1 MIEEWACIPPEHNLQ
16 TGEGGK
22 KGRKK
27 ERYNDLHVFELQE
40 TTQVIEWTGEKSI
53 CVAGSKSGSRNEILE
68 LALPQRLYSKQN
80 QGLCPE
86 RDFKVV
92 HGGFSD
98 RPIRCLK
105 HIRRTRILV
114 SSGPPDSSLQLWQ
127 IGADDSD
134 VIKPL
139 HSIHNKEHTKKW
151 SRIAT
156 SASGSPCVLHG
167 SEVKDIQVT
176 DLESKKAIYSLDTD
190 NADSVSSLELLS
202 KDEFLLCSG
211 RGHLWLVDM
220 RQPGSL
226 ATPCTVLPQ
235 GEGLHWCMGIRN
247 RLSESD
253 AASSRVARLSSSGHV
268 LVTDMRDPRSPLCQ
282 AKLNLSCESSDYSI
296 MTVTWAPA
304 FDDCLAVSGA
314 GHWLVAHRA
323 SEDQKYRAGKT
334 GNQSN
339 TKVRPQD
346 QLQGFQ
352 SSLPL
357 ATTKSALKENILDGF
372 FLMKLHYVEDASD
385 LCSVDINDK
394 NLELAKEEDFE
405 MFDNVAYINAAGN
418 LLTFEPFRK
427 FPILRELEL
436 SVNGLRNLKVNVGDF
451 PHLEVLDLS
460 YNNLTSDDVLSLGLC
475 PCLRVLYLTG
485 NGLHSLPPDVTSSEL
500 TEISPFSFSQRNAD
514 LFPRF
519 RSLSILMLD
528 DNKLS
533 HPGIFASLAN
543 LKSLKY
549 LNLDKNGIT
558 EVPYLQKMDQYNY
571 VCSPVL
577 EKQGGFERLQP
588 RQKLKHGKGLIIDL
602 KRMDKPLTIADGNI
616 TEEEAVVAVALFPS
630 LNELVIRGNPLTTQ
644 KSGDPPL
651 LTSLLQHKLGIQIQ
665 RKRADRMEKP
675 HVVLP
680 VNPKRKVKT
689 KIPKVPK
696 QPLFLQASP
705 DSLLFKLGYLNT
717 KQEAAESQKI
727 SEYKPIPQI
736 PAPPQGKATIL
747 QDKRSQK
754 KEYDEALGLL
764 KELQKKYVRLHTAAV
779 ESAAQIE
786 NQNQEALHEINKR
799 KTEINQN
806 SSGYFQH

>member
-1 MIEEWACIPPEHNLQ
+1 MAAPNLYKLDDGASFPTNCFPARTLFRQQEE
-16 TGEGGK
+16 
-22 KGRKK
+22 
-27 ERYNDLHVFELQE
+27 
-40 TTQVIEWTGEKSI
+40 
-53 CVAGSKSGSRNEILE
+53 
-68 LALPQRLYSKQN
+68 
-80 QGLCPE
+80 
-86 RDFKVV
+86 
-92 HGGFSD
+92 
-98 RPIRCLK
+98 
-105 HIRRTRILV
+105 
-114 SSGPPDSSLQLWQ
+114 
-127 IGADDSD
+127 
-134 VIKPL
+134 
-139 HSIHNKEHTKKW
+139 
-151 SRIAT
+151 
-156 SASGSPCVLHG
+156 
-167 SEVKDIQVT
+167 
-176 DLESKKAIYSLDTD
+176 
-190 NADSVSSLELLS
+190 
-202 KDEFLLCSG
+202 
-211 RGHLWLVDM
+211 
-220 RQPGSL
+220 
-226 ATPCTVLPQ
+226 
-235 GEGLHWCMGIRN
+235 
-247 RLSESD
+247 
-253 AASSRVARLSSSGHV
+253 
-268 LVTDMRDPRSPLCQ
+268 
-282 AKLNLSCESSDYSI
+282 
-296 MTVTWAPA
+296 
-304 FDDCLAVSGA
+304 GA

-385 LCSVDINDK
+385 LCSVDISDK

-485 NGLHSLPPDVTSSEL
+485 NGLHSLPPDVTASEL
-500 TEISPFSFSQRNAD
+500 
-514 LFPRF
+514 
-519 RSLSILMLD
+519 
-528 DNKLS
+528 
-533 HPGIFASLAN
+533 
-543 LKSLKY
+543 LKY

-571 VCSPVL
+571 VCSPVS

-588 RQKLKHGKGLIIDL
+588 RQKLKHGKGLITDL
-602 KRMDKPLTIADGNI
+602 KRMDKPLTIADGDI
-616 TEEEAVVAVALFPS
+616 TEEEALVAVALFPS

-644 KSGDPPL
+644 KSGMITEEEALVAVALFPSLNELVIRGNPLTTQKSGMVNDHPKSDKEEVLESKNQNLKHVSVPDKYKGFEELLDARPDPEF
-651 LTSLLQHKLGIQIQ
+651 I
-665 RKRADRMEKP
+665 E
-675 HVVLP
+675 P
-680 VNPKRKVKT
+680 V
-689 KIPKVPK
+689 
-696 QPLFLQASP
+696 
-705 DSLLFKLGYLNT
+705 
-717 KQEAAESQKI
+717 
-727 SEYKPIPQI
+727 
-736 PAPPQGKATIL
+736 ATIL
-747 QDKRSQK
+747 RDKKSQK

-764 KELQKKYVRLHTAAV
+764 KELQKKYVKLHTAAV

>member
-1 MIEEWACIPPEHNLQ
+1 MIWGHPSQLCALGMAAANLYKLDDGASFPTNCFPARTLFRQQEE
-16 TGEGGK
+16 
-22 KGRKK
+22 
-27 ERYNDLHVFELQE
+27 
-40 TTQVIEWTGEKSI
+40 
-53 CVAGSKSGSRNEILE
+53 
-68 LALPQRLYSKQN
+68 
-80 QGLCPE
+80 
-86 RDFKVV
+86 
-92 HGGFSD
+92 
-98 RPIRCLK
+98 
-105 HIRRTRILV
+105 
-114 SSGPPDSSLQLWQ
+114 
-127 IGADDSD
+127 
-134 VIKPL
+134 
-139 HSIHNKEHTKKW
+139 
-151 SRIAT
+151 
-156 SASGSPCVLHG
+156 
-167 SEVKDIQVT
+167 
-176 DLESKKAIYSLDTD
+176 
-190 NADSVSSLELLS
+190 
-202 KDEFLLCSG
+202 
-211 RGHLWLVDM
+211 
-220 RQPGSL
+220 
-226 ATPCTVLPQ
+226 
-235 GEGLHWCMGIRN
+235 
-247 RLSESD
+247 
-253 AASSRVARLSSSGHV
+253 
-268 LVTDMRDPRSPLCQ
+268 
-282 AKLNLSCESSDYSI
+282 
-296 MTVTWAPA
+296 
-304 FDDCLAVSGA
+304 GA
-314 GHWLVAHRA
+314 GHWLVAHRT

-334 GNQSN
+334 GNHSN

-357 ATTKSALKENILDGF
+357 TTTKADLKENILDGF

-385 LCSVDINDK
+385 LCSVDISHRK
-394 NLELAKEEDFE
+394 LELAKEEDFE

-436 SVNGLRNLKVNVGDF
+436 SVNGLRNLKISVGDF

-500 TEISPFSFSQRNAD
+500 NAD

-533 HPGIFASLAN
+533 HPGVFASLAN

-558 EVPYLQKMDQYNY
+558 EVPYVQKMDQYNY

-588 RQKLKHGKGLIIDL
+588 RQEVKHGKDTDFSPQFSLPQNDMGNIQGVPYMDGDFKLPLGLGTESV
-602 KRMDKPLTIADGNI
+602 KAFQPPLPELRCLSLANNKI
-616 TEEEAVVAVALFPS
+616 TEEEALVAVALFPS
-630 LNELVIRGNPLTTQ
+630 LNELVIHGNPLTTQ

-675 HVVLP
+675 HIVLP

-717 KQEAAESQKI
+717 KQEATESQKGQNV
-727 SEYKPIPQI
+727 SEYKPIPG
-736 PAPPQGKATIL
+736 PPQEKGEETHEPEQDLENYRDRMPGEEQEKGKLTTDDQHVEAFFMTQVNDHPKSDNEEVLESKNLNLKQVSVPDKYKGFEELLDARPDPEFIEPVGIQQNVRALEHALKNLLVYRDSKARLDCLQKPYMPKEKKLGRTITPPPQKSKAEKVEELLTKVKDRKTTSEVPLATIL
-747 QDKRSQK
+747 QDKGSQK

-764 KELQKKYVRLHTAAV
+764 KELQIKYVKLHTVAV
-779 ESAAQIE
+779 ETAAQIE
-786 NQNQEALHEINKR
+786 NQNQEALHEINKN
-799 KTEINQN
+799 KTETNQN
-806 SSGYFQH
+806 SSGCFQH

>member
-1 MIEEWACIPPEHNLQ
+1 MAAPNLYKLDDGASFPTNCFPARTLFRQQEE
-16 TGEGGK
+16 
-22 KGRKK
+22 
-27 ERYNDLHVFELQE
+27 
-40 TTQVIEWTGEKSI
+40 
-53 CVAGSKSGSRNEILE
+53 
-68 LALPQRLYSKQN
+68 
-80 QGLCPE
+80 
-86 RDFKVV
+86 
-92 HGGFSD
+92 
-98 RPIRCLK
+98 
-105 HIRRTRILV
+105 
-114 SSGPPDSSLQLWQ
+114 
-127 IGADDSD
+127 
-134 VIKPL
+134 
-139 HSIHNKEHTKKW
+139 
-151 SRIAT
+151 
-156 SASGSPCVLHG
+156 
-167 SEVKDIQVT
+167 
-176 DLESKKAIYSLDTD
+176 
-190 NADSVSSLELLS
+190 
-202 KDEFLLCSG
+202 
-211 RGHLWLVDM
+211 
-220 RQPGSL
+220 
-226 ATPCTVLPQ
+226 
-235 GEGLHWCMGIRN
+235 
-247 RLSESD
+247 
-253 AASSRVARLSSSGHV
+253 
-268 LVTDMRDPRSPLCQ
+268 
-282 AKLNLSCESSDYSI
+282 
-296 MTVTWAPA
+296 
-304 FDDCLAVSGA
+304 GA

-385 LCSVDINDK
+385 LCSVDISDK

-485 NGLHSLPPDVTSSEL
+485 NGLHSLPPDVTASEL
-500 TEISPFSFSQRNAD
+500 NAD

-571 VCSPVL
+571 VCSPVS

-588 RQKLKHGKGLIIDL
+588 RQKLKHGKGLITDL
-602 KRMDKPLTIADGNI
+602 KRMDKPLTIADGDVSIADTDFSPHFSLPQNDMGNIQGVPYMDGDFKLPLGLGTESVREFQPPLPELRCLSLANNKI
-616 TEEEAVVAVALFPS
+616 TEEEALVAVALFPS
-630 LNELVIRGNPLTTQ
+630 LNELVICGNPLTTQ

-717 KQEAAESQKI
+717 KQEAAVSHKGQKV
-727 SEYKPIPQI
+727 SEYKPIPPI
-736 PAPPQGKATIL
+736 PAPPQGKGQETQEPEQDPESYWDRMPGEEQERGKLTTDDQNVEAFFMTQVNDHPKSDKEEVLESKNQNLKHVSVPDKYKGFEELLDARPDPEFIEPVGIQQNVRALERALKNLLVYRDSKARLDCLQKPYMPREKKLGRPTTPPPRKSKAEKVEELLTKVKDRKTTSEVPLATIL
-747 QDKRSQK
+747 RDKRSQK

-764 KELQKKYVRLHTAAV
+764 KELQKKYVKLHTAAV

>member
-1 MIEEWACIPPEHNLQ
+1 MAAANLYKLDDGASFPTNCFPARTLFRQQEE
-16 TGEGGK
+16 
-22 KGRKK
+22 
-27 ERYNDLHVFELQE
+27 
-40 TTQVIEWTGEKSI
+40 
-53 CVAGSKSGSRNEILE
+53 
-68 LALPQRLYSKQN
+68 
-80 QGLCPE
+80 
-86 RDFKVV
+86 
-92 HGGFSD
+92 
-98 RPIRCLK
+98 
-105 HIRRTRILV
+105 
-114 SSGPPDSSLQLWQ
+114 
-127 IGADDSD
+127 
-134 VIKPL
+134 
-139 HSIHNKEHTKKW
+139 
-151 SRIAT
+151 
-156 SASGSPCVLHG
+156 
-167 SEVKDIQVT
+167 
-176 DLESKKAIYSLDTD
+176 
-190 NADSVSSLELLS
+190 
-202 KDEFLLCSG
+202 
-211 RGHLWLVDM
+211 
-220 RQPGSL
+220 
-226 ATPCTVLPQ
+226 
-235 GEGLHWCMGIRN
+235 
-247 RLSESD
+247 
-253 AASSRVARLSSSGHV
+253 
-268 LVTDMRDPRSPLCQ
+268 
-282 AKLNLSCESSDYSI
+282 
-296 MTVTWAPA
+296 
-304 FDDCLAVSGA
+304 GA
-314 GHWLVAHRA
+314 GHWLVAHRT

-334 GNQSN
+334 GNHSN

-357 ATTKSALKENILDGF
+357 TTTKADLKENILDGF

-385 LCSVDINDK
+385 LCSVDISHRK
-394 NLELAKEEDFE
+394 LELAKEEDFE

-436 SVNGLRNLKVNVGDF
+436 SVNGLRNLKISVGDF

-500 TEISPFSFSQRNAD
+500 NAD

-533 HPGIFASLAN
+533 HPGVFASLAN

-558 EVPYLQKMDQYNY
+558 EVPYVQKMDQYNY

-588 RQKLKHGKGLIIDL
+588 RQEVKHGKGLITDL
-602 KRMDKPLTIADGNI
+602 KRMDKPLTVADGNIGIADTDFSPQFSLPQNDMGNIQGVPYMDGDFKLPLGLGTESVKAFQPPLPELRCLSLANNKI
-616 TEEEAVVAVALFPS
+616 TEEEALVAVALFPS
-630 LNELVIRGNPLTTQ
+630 LNELVIHGNPLTTQ

-675 HVVLP
+675 HIVLP

-717 KQEAAESQKI
+717 KQEATESQKGQNV
-727 SEYKPIPQI
+727 SEYKPIPG
-736 PAPPQGKATIL
+736 PPQEKGEETHEPEQDLENYRDRMPGEEQEKGKLTTDDQHVEAFFMTQVNDHPKSDNEEVLESKNLNLKQVSVPDKYKGFEELLDARPDPEFIEPVGIQQNVRALEHALKNLLVYRDSKARLDCLQKPYMPKEKKLGRTITPPPQKSKAEKVEELLTKVKDRKTTSEVPLATIL
-747 QDKRSQK
+747 QDKGSQK

-764 KELQKKYVRLHTAAV
+764 KELQIKYVKLHTVAV
-779 ESAAQIE
+779 ETAAQIE
-786 NQNQEALHEINKR
+786 NQNQEALHEINKN
-799 KTEINQN
+799 KTETNQN
-806 SSGYFQH
+806 SSGCFQH